1 MAIVELRILP
11 PLAIGRLGSSEVP
24 LEAFDLEVSDDEPV
38 GYRRIVPRPTFRV
51 DPATGELSSDTP
63 ASIRFKEEDGRV
75 RPLAPFLEVFAVTD
89 TTPGELQP
97 LTLDLLASEGLDLG
111 AIAWSVEVGNIKV
124 FRRTGKADDRAVAC
138 VEGIRD
144 HTPKPLLAECPNF
157 FSGKRLPLGSVQYIK
172 PTAEFPGIRLRFTP
186 AAGKV
191 YGSSRMRHTSTTAEE
206 DDPIIDSDDLVLY
219 DPGKGD
225 WRGYSD
231 ADPKNKPAAL
241 TNPAQIYAGFPD
253 ANGNQVSWGYL
264 DDECDGTA
272 TVTLDLGDGKSL
284 TAHAHIG
291 AGPPAYAPDSL
302 PVRVVSDEIEQIL
315 LGAEAPDD
323 VPIDEAEEIVRRA
336 LETVRHM
343 NTTVMNGNAFQGR
356 LRVASTMSAQ
366 DTNDFERY
374 YEPIMA
380 TSLVD
385 NLAVRALH
393 ERVFNGIGAGMAPWF
408 SEALRRPEEIGDL
421 SNAGRRKMP
430 ALMRNADGRALT
442 LTRRQ
447 IDAVVKAAACALFA
461 AGPRRAAAAPAS
473 ASTPSAAAP
482 PLAPSNLT
490 AQLHHRGEGNPFLV
504 LARSAI
510 SNCFPGLEFD
520 FRNLWRRAFEG
531 IVLLESNNYVVE
543 AEDPAH
549 ADLVGRR
556 LLKIDG
562 LPTAVVTQGPV
573 FPGGASQPLATQF
586 NPNAVSFMEWSNSI
600 ARILAKQGQDVVC
613 EFNAEPIPNDGEVL
627 PDGVTRISRTLK
639 LRRFFEGDTA
649 AIAAEML
656 KPGELTQG
664 LCSPWQND
672 YRECACYYWAASR
685 PDYVNV
691 EPGPDGLSR
700 GDMWMSKKRTGNYI
714 PDNRTDSRLLSYDD
728 LFKAWEENLRFII
741 RGRDA
746 EVS

>member
-1 MAIVELRILP
+1 VAIVELRILP

-24 LEAFDLEVSDDEPV
+24 LEAFDLEVGADEPL

-51 DPATGELSSDTP
+51 DPATGELSCDTP

-75 RPLAPFLEVFAVTD
+75 RPLAPFLQVFAVTD
-89 TTPGELQP
+89 TAPEELQP
-97 LTLDLLASEGLDLG
+97 LTLDLLASEGLDVG
-111 AIAWSVEVGNIKV
+111 AISWTVEVGNIKV
-124 FRRTGKADDRAVAC
+124 FRRTGQPNDKAVAR
-138 VEGIRD
+138 VVNIRD
-144 HTPKPLLAECPNF
+144 HALRPLLAECPNF
-157 FSGKRLPLGSVQYIK
+157 LAGKRLPLGSVRFIR
-172 PTAEFPGIRLRFTP
+172 PTKEFPGIRLRFTP

-191 YGSSRMRHTSTTAEE
+191 YGASRKRIPGPGLPPV
-206 DDPIIDSDDLVLY
+206 DDPVITSDDLVLY
-219 DPGKGD
+219 DMSPGKGT
-225 WRGYSD
+225 WLGYTE
-231 ADPKNKPAAL
+231 PNLPTL
-241 TNPAQIYAGFPD
+241 TNPAAIYAGFSD
-253 ANGNQVSWGYL
+253 ADDNQVSWGYL

-272 TVTLDLGDGKSL
+272 TVSLDLGGGRTL
-284 TAHAHIG
+284 TAHAHFG
-291 AGPPAYAPDSL
+291 AGPPAYAPDTL
-302 PVRVVSDEIEQIL
+302 PVRVVSDELEQIL
-315 LGAEAPDD
+315 LGVEAPDD

-343 NTTVMNGNAFQGR
+343 NTAVMNGNAVDGR
-356 LRVASTMSAQ
+356 PRVASTMSAQ

-393 ERVFNGIGAGMAPWF
+393 ERVFNGIAAGTAPWF
-408 SEALRRPEEIGDL
+408 SDVLRRPEEIGDL

-447 IDAVVKAAACALFA
+447 VDTVIKAATGALFA
-461 AGPRRAAAAPAS
+461 AGPRRAEGASSSSPPAPATTL
-473 ASTPSAAAP
+473 TPS
-482 PLAPSNLT
+482 NRT
-490 AQLHHRGEGNPFLV
+490 AQLHHRGDGNPFSV
-504 LARSAI
+504 LPRTAI

-549 ADLVGRR
+549 ADLVRRR
-556 LLKIDG
+556 LLRIDG
-562 LPTAVVTQGPV
+562 LPTVVITTGPV
-573 FPGGASQPLATQF
+573 FPGGRPQTLATQS

-600 ARILAKQGQDVVC
+600 ARVIAKQGQEVFC
-613 EFNAEPIPNDGEVL
+613 EFNADPLPDDGEVL
-627 PDGVTRISRTLK
+627 PEDMK
-639 LRRFFEGDTA
+639 LLGRPLRLRKFFEGETA
-649 AIAAEML
+649 AIAAEL
-656 KPGELTQG
+656 LRPGELTQG

-700 GDMWMSKKRTGNYI
+700 GDLWMSKKRTGTYI
-714 PDNRTDSRLLSYDD
+714 PDSRADSRLLSYDD
-728 LFKAWEENLRFII
+728 LFQAWEKYLRFII
-741 RGRDA
+741 QGRDA

>member
-1 MAIVELRILP
+1 VAIVELRILP
-11 PLAIGRLGSSEVP
+11 PLAIGRLGSSDVP
-24 LEAFDLEVSDDEPV
+24 LEAFDLEVEADEPL
-38 GYRRIVPRPTFRV
+38 GYRQIVPRPTFRV
-51 DPATGELSSDTP
+51 DPATGELSCYTP
-63 ASIRFKEEDGRV
+63 GSIRFKEEDGRV
-75 RPLAPFLEVFAVTD
+75 RPLAPFLQVFAVTD
-89 TTPGELQP
+89 TAPEELQP
-97 LTLDLLASEGLDLG
+97 LTIDLLASEGLGLE
-111 AIAWSVEVGNIKV
+111 AVAWTVEVGNIKI
-124 FRRTGKADDRAVAC
+124 FRRTGQPDDKIVAR
-138 VEGIRD
+138 VERIRD
-144 HTPKPLLAECPNF
+144 HTPKPLLGECPNF
-157 FSGKRLPLGSVQYIK
+157 VAGKRLPLGSVQFVK
-172 PTAEFPGIRLRFTP
+172 PTKEFPGIRLRFTP

-191 YGSSRMRHTSTTAEE
+191 YGSSRTRHTAPDVE
-206 DDPIIDSDDLVLY
+206 DPDPIIDSDDLVLY
-219 DPGKGD
+219 QPNPPKAT
-225 WRGYSD
+225 WRGYTETGG
-231 ADPKNKPAAL
+231 PTL
-241 TNPAQIYAGFPD
+241 TNPAQIYAGFAD
-253 ANGNQVSWGYL
+253 ADGNQVSWGYL

-272 TVTLDLGDGKSL
+272 TVMLDLGGGKTL

-291 AGPPAYAPDSL
+291 AGPPAYAPDTL
-302 PVRVVSDEIEQIL
+302 PVRVVSDEMEQIL
-315 LGAEAPDD
+315 LGIEAPDD

-343 NTTVMNGNAFQGR
+343 NTAVMNGNAVDGR
-356 LRVASTMSAQ
+356 PRVASTMIAQ

-408 SEALRRPEEIGDL
+408 SDVLRRPEEIGDL

-447 IDAVVKAAACALFA
+447 IDTVIKAATGAMFA
-461 AGPRRAAAAPAS
+461 ADPRRAERPAS
-473 ASTPSAAAP
+473 SPSSP
-482 PLAPSNLT
+482 PALKPSNLT
-490 AQLHHRGEGNPFLV
+490 AQLHHRGEGNPFSV
-504 LARSAI
+504 LPRSAI

-543 AEDPAH
+543 AEDPTH

-556 LLKIDG
+556 LLVIDG
-562 LPTAVVTQGPV
+562 FPTAVLTQGPV
-573 FPGGASQPLATQF
+573 FPGGGPQPLATQF
-586 NPNAVSFMEWSNSI
+586 NPNAVSFMEWSNSM
-600 ARILAKQGQDVVC
+600 ARVIAKQGQEVVC
-613 EFNAEPIPNDGEVL
+613 EFNADPIPNDNEVL
-627 PDGVTRISRTLK
+627 PEGTPRISRPLK
-639 LRRFFEGDTA
+639 LRKFFEGDTA

-656 KPGELTQG
+656 RPGELTQG

-685 PDYVNV
+685 PDFVNV

-700 GDMWMSKKRTGNYI
+700 GDMWMSKRRTGTYI
-714 PDNRTDSRLLSYDD
+714 PDNRRDSRLLSYDD
-728 LFKAWEENLRFII
+728 LFQAWEKNLRFII
-741 RGRDA
+741 QGRDA